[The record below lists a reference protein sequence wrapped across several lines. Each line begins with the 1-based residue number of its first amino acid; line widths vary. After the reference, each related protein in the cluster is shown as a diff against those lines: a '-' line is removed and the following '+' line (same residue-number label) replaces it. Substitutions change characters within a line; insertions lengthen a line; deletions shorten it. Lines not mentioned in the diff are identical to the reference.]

1 MCISAFV
8 AKKKK
13 VALNHVLLL
22 GFKLFCLITIETIM
36 KEKILEKLKQIEL
49 EKDVK
54 ILFAVESGS
63 RAWGFASSDSDYD
76 IRFIYKHKL
85 EYYLSLWEKPDVI
98 EFMTEDDLDGSG
110 WDLRKSVKLLA
121 KSNAPLI
128 EWLFSPVV
136 YFQNDDFVKQMQDLA
151 VECFSPIA
159 VLHHYL
165 GTTKN
170 FMEVCGMEEV
180 KLKSYFYALRTA
192 LAGKWIIET
201 NTFPPVDFADL
212 LPIAPQ
218 NIREKILEL
227 QHIKANQDEKY
238 LHPKEKLITDFLL
251 ETLKF
256 NQENANKL
264 GTGKKKSEELDLVFR
279 EYLIQ

>member
-1 MCISAFV
+1 
-8 AKKKK
+8 
-13 VALNHVLLL
+13 
-22 GFKLFCLITIETIM
+22 M
-36 KEKILEKLKQIEL
+36 KEKILEKLKEIEISKNV
-49 EKDVK
+49 E

-63 RAWGFASSDSDYD
+63 RAWGFASPDSDYD

-110 WDLRKSVKLLA
+110 WDLRKTVKLLA

-128 EWLFSPVV
+128 EWLFSPIV
-136 YFQNDDFVKQMQDLA
+136 YFKNDDFAKKMQDLA

-170 FMEVCGMEEV
+170 FMDVCEMEEV

-192 LAGKWIIET
+192 LAGKWIIEN
-201 NTFPPVDFADL
+201 NTFPPVAFSDL

-218 NIREKILEL
+218 NIQEKIVEL
-227 QHIKANQDEKY
+227 QAIKANQDEKY
-238 LHPKEKLITDFLL
+238 LHPKEVLITDFLL
-251 ETLKF
+251 EAVKF
-256 NQENANKL
+256 NQQNAGKL
-264 GTGKKKSEELDLVFR
+264 GGGKKLSEEFDLFFR
-279 EYLIQ
+279 EMIK